1 MDVKIIIWIIYL
13 LCGILVTHI
22 DWKYYLKNE
31 YVKTLEIYGEADDG
45 MLIIYWLIEI
55 LCWPIFIIHL
65 IRRL

>member
-1 MDVKIIIWIIYL
+1 MDVKIVLWIIYL
-13 LCGILVTHI
+13 LCGILITYI

-31 YVKTLEIYGEADDG
+31 YLKSLEKYEEVEDG

>member
-1 MDVKIIIWIIYL
+1 MDVKTIIWIIYL
-13 LCGILVTHI
+13 LCGILVTYI

-31 YVKTLEIYGEADDG
+31 YLKSLETEDG

-55 LCWPIFIIHL
+55 LCWPIFIVNL

>member
-1 MDVKIIIWIIYL
+1 MDVKIVIWIIYL
-13 LCGILVTHI
+13 LCGILVTYI

-31 YVKTLEIYGEADDG
+31 YLKTLKIYGEAEDG
-45 MLIIYWLIEI
+45 MLIIYWAIEI